1 MESCRTSKEILTEWC
16 EKHMSTHTDWT
27 GTRVETKFECG
38 SVQEFVDKLYEYLDI
53 NHGRC

>member
-16 EKHMSTHTDWT
+16 KKHMSTHTDWV

-38 SVQEFVDKLYEYLDI
+38 SIQEFVDRLYVYLDS
-53 NHGRC
+53 NHWRC